1 MIIHNPILTG
11 SFTVNGTDVASI
23 TSSAA
28 SLTSLNAYT
37 ASQNN
42 RNGTYATTG
51 SNTFAG
57 VQTVNSNL
65 VVTGSIT
72 AQTLV
77 VQTVTSSVVYSSGSN
92 VFGNNIANTQVL
104 TGSVTVT
111 GSLAVVTN
119 GTEFQVNA
127 NGVNLGNALT
137 DSHVISGSVRIN
149 PNGLF
154 VSSSGD
160 VGIGITDLGP
170 TGLSLP
176 ATSNYAWSEGSG
188 NAYAVLFR
196 QRSSAATVMASGYKR
211 SNTGGFASSYGISMA
226 RAAIAVGSNNG
237 SIAFFSDTATNV
249 ANGTD
254 ITPTERMTII
264 NSGKVGIGTTNPE
277 YSLHISGSQALLKI
291 SSTTATFGS
300 PSINLF
306 QGAIDTVLSATN
318 NGLEIGTW
326 SAHDIILKTT
336 QVERVR
342 ISSSGVKFQN
352 GASSLN
358 YYEEGTWTPA
368 FGGAGSPSYSTQ
380 FGRYTRI
387 GNMVYCTIALRATG
401 ISGGSTIQIT
411 GLPFSAGDASDTGQR
426 ATFSP
431 RLGGHIN
438 GVTEATA
445 RFRVNGNY
453 MDGVKGDLDT
463 TYMSA
468 AQFSS
473 GGSAQI
479 TGQFWYYV

>member
-11 SFTVNGTDVASI
+11 SFTVNGTDVSSI

-28 SLTSLNAYT
+28 SLTSLNSYT

-51 SNTFAG
+51 SNTFTG
-57 VQTVNSNL
+57 IQTVNSNL

-77 VQTVTSSVVYSSGSN
+77 VQTVTSSVDFVTGSTRFGSSLSTSTHI
-92 VFGNNIANTQVL
+92 FS
-104 TGSVTVT
+104 GSVTM
-111 GSLAVVTN
+111 
-119 GTEFQVNA
+119 
-127 NGVNLGNALT
+127 
-137 DSHVISGSVRIN
+137 N
-149 PNGLF
+149 PGGLF
-154 VSSSGD
+154 VS
-160 VGIGITDLGP
+160 
-170 TGLSLP
+170 
-176 ATSNYAWSEGSG
+176 GSG
-188 NAYAVLFR
+188 N
-196 QRSSAATVMASGYKR
+196 
-211 SNTGGFASSYGISMA
+211 
-226 RAAIAVGSNNG
+226 
-237 SIAFFSDTATNV
+237 
-249 ANGTD
+249 
-254 ITPTERMTII
+254 
-264 NSGKVGIGTTNPE
+264 VGIGTTNPASGRKLTVAGGTQFTYTDNGGASFNIVPGTNGQDGADFNLSYYTGTGYGPLTFTLGGSE
-277 YSLHISGSQALLKI
+277 RMRITSGGSVGIGCTPGSITSLDIQNASVTSNNVFLRLQNNAASEDCGLIISGSLGGSPYEYRIGVNTIIASKDLCFQN
-291 SSTTATFGS
+291 SSTSGYRWYTDGTN
-300 PSINLF
+300 IL
-306 QGAIDTVLSATN
+306 TLTSA
-318 NGLEIGTW
+318 GL
-326 SAHDIILKTT
+326 
-336 QVERVR
+336 
-342 ISSSGVKFQN
+342 KFQN

-463 TYMSA
+463 TYMTA

-479 TGQFWYYV
+479 TGQFWYYT